1 MKDILITGCTRFL
14 KKELFENL
22 GDEIRAMI
30 ADGSEVH
37 ADGSKGRIYRYGPG
51 DASFA
56 KLFDVY
62 SFEAVVFVSGYV
74 DGGKGLDNECRDL
87 ERTFLQAAHAHVNK
101 VIILTSVESQNYIP
115 VIGTSGLEMGKDYYQ
130 SKSLRAEQT
139 EEICRFFSRTTSLKI
154 ITLRLPYLADSVN
167 DQNFLGNIFSQ
178 AYHNEKVLLPYRE
191 GDRLDIVSMSD
202 LGDLLRRVVEEEED
216 ESGSWMVSSGYHH
229 TFGDLAAVLKLV
241 NQNIRIIYEN
251 LADVINWEAY
261 PYSLRKRYG
270 WIPKED
276 VMEQLLPLY
285 TQYCH
290 SSGNRKGGIARWF
303 QSFLEGRKGILK
315 YLEVAVVFVFSEI
328 LHHLAGNNIYFQFV
342 DVRLLFVVVM
352 GTVYGIWIG
361 VLAGVLACIALLL
374 QYLQSGMAWTVLF
387 YNVENWIPF
396 TVYLMA
402 GSATG
407 YVKNK
412 KTEEI
417 KFAKEEYNL
426 LHDKYLFLNEVY
438 QSAVENKGEYK
449 KQILSF
455 KDSFG
460 RIFDAVQKLDHVLPQ
475 GIFLEAI
482 LIMEDILENHS
493 IAIYSVDQYE
503 RFGRLV
509 ACSEQMRSKLPKSA
523 VLGEIGDLFA
533 AVKRGEV
540 YKNTSMEEG
549 RPVYANGIFR
559 DGRLVLFVV
568 IYYVDA
574 EQYGMSYMN
583 LFRILCGLVQTAFL
597 RALDYTELAQSKI
610 YYPGTNVMH
619 TERFMEIL
627 SVQEEMQEKKV
638 AEYVLVQLGEKD
650 KQKVSDILSG
660 MIRTADVIGEG
671 ADGRLYL
678 LLTQANRDSFRFIE
692 SRLAGTGLTYQT
704 VEKVG

>member
-14 KKELFENL
+14 KRELFENL
-22 GDEIRAMI
+22 GDEIRVII
-30 ADGSEVH
+30 ADDGDRH
-37 ADGSKGRIYRYGPG
+37 ADGFKGRIYRYGPG
-51 DASFA
+51 NASFA

-62 SFEAVVFVSGYV
+62 SFYAVIFVSGYV
-74 DGGKGLDNECRDL
+74 DGGKGIANEPQNL
-87 ERTFLQAAHAHVNK
+87 ERTFLQAVHAHVDK
-101 VIILTSVESQNYIP
+101 VIVLTSIETQNYIP
-115 VIGTSGLEMGKDYYQ
+115 VVGTGGFTAEKDYCQ
-130 SKSLRAEQT
+130 AKSLRAAQT
-139 EEICRFFSRTTSLKI
+139 EEICRFFSKTTSMKI

-167 DQNFLGNIFSQ
+167 DQNFLGDIFGQ
-178 AYHNEKVLLPYRE
+178 AYHKEKVLLPYRKE
-191 GDRLDIVSMSD
+191 DQLDIVSMSD
-202 LGDLLRRVVEEEED
+202 LGDLLRRVAEEED
-216 ESGSWMVSSGYHH
+216 DEGGSWMVSSGYHH
-229 TFGDLAAVLKLV
+229 TFSDLAAVLKLA
-241 NQNIRIIYEN
+241 NPNIRIIYEN
-251 LADVINWEAY
+251 LADVIDRDPY

-270 WIPKED
+270 WIPRED
-276 VMEQLLPLY
+276 VLEQLLTLY

-290 SSGNRKGGIARWF
+290 NSGKTRRGIAQWAQR
-303 QSFLEGRKGILK
+303 FLEGRTGILK
-315 YLEVAVVFVFSEI
+315 YPEVAVLFVFSEF
-328 LHHLAGNNIYFQFV
+328 LHHLAGNNVYFQFV

-361 VLAGVLACIALLL
+361 VLAGVLACTALLL
-374 QYLQSGMAWTVLF
+374 QYFQSGMAWTVLF

-417 KFAKEEYNL
+417 KFVREEYDL
-426 LHDKYLFLNEVY
+426 LRDKYLFLNEVY
-438 QSAVENKGEYK
+438 KSAVENKGEYK

-475 GIFLEAI
+475 GIFLESI
-482 LIMEDILENHS
+482 LIMEDILVNHS

-523 VLGEIGDLFA
+523 VLSQIGDLFA
-533 AVKRGEV
+533 TVKSGEV

-568 IYYVDA
+568 IYHASA

-583 LFRILCGLVQTAFL
+583 LFRILCGLIQTAFL
-597 RALDYTELAQSKI
+597 RALDYTELAESKI
-610 YYPGTNVMH
+610 YYPGTKVMR
-619 TERFMEIL
+619 TDRFMKIL
-627 SVQEEMQEKKV
+627 AVQEEMQEKKV
-638 AEYVLVQLGEKD
+638 AEHVLVRIGETD

-671 ADGRLYL
+671 PDGRLYL
-678 LLTQANRDSFRFIE
+678 LLTQANRDSFPFVE
-692 SRLAGTGLTYQT
+692 SRIAGSGLTYQI